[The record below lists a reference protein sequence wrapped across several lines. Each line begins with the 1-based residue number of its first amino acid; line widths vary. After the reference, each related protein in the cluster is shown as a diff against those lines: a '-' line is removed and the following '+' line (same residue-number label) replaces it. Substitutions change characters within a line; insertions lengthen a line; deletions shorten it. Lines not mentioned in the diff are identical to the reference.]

1 MEETSFGNRLK
12 WIGIA
17 FLIVFS
23 FLFLGGIHIGPISV
37 RMAVAY
43 GLLVYVL
50 LRGESDYLPTNG
62 MKMYFLYVAV
72 YLLVNILNYT
82 AFSSV
87 FFKDLMAVHFVCC
100 IAIFAF
106 PRIFKTE
113 ESIQGAFFV
122 IVFGYLL
129 NALVTILQ
137 AQDIAMGWSIGMFIN
152 PTEIEE
158 LEELQS
164 KMVDTREAKASVI
177 MGIMGR
183 SVGNGYFVATFLP
196 VLTYYVWDK
205 FHLKTLWAFFII
217 AITAVCIYFIQQRMA
232 LVVVATY
239 ILCVILLRRAP
250 SLVKF
255 FAFSVALLLILYYFD
270 SIVGFDYTQ
279 AGRLSDFADE
289 ARSNTLSVFND
300 FIRNPK
306 QLLFGNNQITTDE
319 EKQIFL
325 VIGHNTF
332 TDTFRRG
339 GLILFLPFV
348 VLFFC
353 LCKTLI
359 GVLLFSRDVE
369 DYRTMGMA
377 IGCICFLLYSQ
388 THSTG
393 VQSGSIMFWTLYMLT
408 IQSHRV
414 RCEAIEAEEMEE
426 EEDVV
431 E

>member
-37 RMAVAY
+37 RIVVAY

-50 LRGESDYLPTNG
+50 LHGDSDYLPTNG
-62 MKMYFLYVAV
+62 MKMYFVYIAV
-72 YLLVNILNYT
+72 YIFVNILNYT

-87 FFKDLMAVHFVCC
+87 FIKDLIAVHFVCC

-106 PRIFKTE
+106 PRVFKTE
-113 ESIQGAFFV
+113 ESIQGAYIV
-122 IVFGYLL
+122 ITFGFLL

-137 AQDIAMGWSIGMFIN
+137 AHDKPLGWSIGMFIN

-164 KMVDTREAKASVI
+164 KIIDTREIRTSVV
-177 MGIMGR
+177 MGILGKATA
-183 SVGNGYFVATFLP
+183 NGYFVATFLP

-205 FHLKTLWAFFII
+205 FHLKTLWAFFIFTI
-217 AITAVCIYFIQQRMA
+217 SAVCVYFIQQRMA

-239 ILCVILLRRAP
+239 ILCVILLKNLP
-250 SLVKF
+250 SSVKLL
-255 FAFSVALLLILYYFD
+255 AISVALLLILFYSD
-270 SIVGFDYTQ
+270 SILSFDYTQ
-279 AGRLSDFADE
+279 AGRLSDFVDE
-289 ARSNTLSVFND
+289 TRSNTLSVFND
-300 FIRNPK
+300 FISDPR
-306 QLLFGNNQITTDE
+306 QLLFGNNQITTDK
-319 EKQIFL
+319 EKQVFL
-325 VIGHNTF
+325 VIGHNAF
-332 TDTFRRG
+332 TDTIRRG

-359 GVLLFSRDVE
+359 GVLLFSRDEE

-377 IGCICFLLYSQ
+377 MGCLCFLLYSQ

-408 IQSHRV
+408 IQSHKV
-414 RCEAIEAEEMEE
+414 KCEAIEAEEMEE
-426 EEDVV
+426 EEDII

>member
-113 ESIQGAFFV
+113 ESIQGAYIV
-122 IVFGYLL
+122 ITFGFLL

-137 AQDIAMGWSIGMFIN
+137 AQDKPLGWSIGMFIN

-164 KMVDTREAKASVI
+164 KIIDTREIRTSVV
-177 MGIMGR
+177 MGILGKAT
-183 SVGNGYFVATFLP
+183 GNGYFVATFLP

-217 AITAVCIYFIQQRMA
+217 AITAVCVYFIQQRMA
-232 LVVVATY
+232 LIVVATY
-239 ILCVILLRRAP
+239 ILCVILLKRVP

-255 FAFSVALLLILYYFD
+255 FAFSITLLLILYYFD

-300 FIRNPK
+300 FISNPK

-325 VIGHNTF
+325 VIGHNAF

-339 GLILFLPFV
+339 GLFLFFPFV

-359 GVLLFSRDVE
+359 GLLLFSRDVE

-408 IQSHRV
+408 IQSHKV
-414 RCEAIEAEEMEE
+414 KCEAIEAEEMEE
-426 EEDVV
+426 EEDII